1 MHLRNVEMFCDAV
14 ELRSFSR
21 AAEHLRVSQSA
32 VSQAIQLLERRV
44 GTQLIDRSKRPFEL
58 TAAGATYFNGCRDLL
73 ASFRV
78 IEEKVRSMDNKVVG
92 RVRVAAI
99 YSVGLLQVND
109 LIDRF
114 RGDYPEAEVV
124 IDYSHPDDVYRRVGQ
139 EQDELGLVS
148 FPKARG
154 EFTCIHWQ
162 DQPMVIVV
170 GRNHPWFERQSIEPA
185 ELNGARFVG
194 FNRNLFIRRAIDR
207 WFRDLGAS
215 VETVHEFDN
224 VEYVKLDV
232 ESGSGVALLPHP
244 TVVDECAA
252 GRLKALEI
260 AGVSWVR
267 PLGIIHRKGREL
279 SKPAQK
285 FIEALQKQAD
295 NARAAETAEASTS
308 HA

>member
-32 VSQAIQLLERRV
+32 VSQAIQQLERRV

-58 TAAGATYFNGCRDLL
+58 TQAGVVYFNGCRDLL
-73 ASFRV
+73 ASFRGV
-78 IEEKVRSMDNKVVG
+78 EEKVRGMDNKVMG

-99 YSVGLLQVND
+99 YSVGLMQINE

-114 RGDYPEAEVV
+114 RADYPEVDV
-124 IDYSHPDDVYRRVGQ
+124 TIDYAHPDEVYRRVGQ

-148 FPKARG
+148 FPKSRG

-162 DQPMVIVV
+162 DQPMVLVV
-170 GRNHPWFERQSIEPA
+170 GRNHPWYRRQSIEPA
-185 ELNGARFVG
+185 ELNGVRFVG
-194 FNRNLFIRRAIDR
+194 FSPNLYIRRAIDK
-207 WFRDLGAS
+207 WFRELGA
-215 VETVHEFDN
+215 TVDTIHSFDN
-224 VEYVKLDV
+224 VEYVKRDV

-244 TVVDECAA
+244 TVVDECLT
-252 GRLKALEI
+252 GRLNALEI
-260 AGVSWVR
+260 VGVHWAR

-279 SKPAQK
+279 SRPALK
-285 FIEALQKQAD
+285 FLEALKNNPCIMTD
-295 NARAAETAEASTS
+295 SRVEEVAAT
-308 HA
+308 